1 MNDKITV
8 LNFDQIYYRQP
19 FLENY
24 FCEWIDLES
33 IPHTNLFCDKDALLH
48 VNSRLKQRKS
58 GKITL
63 LGSGNYHYVSS
74 LLLSHI
80 EKPFTLILFDHHTD
94 AFKSPS
100 ETVISCGSWVFEA
113 LDQLPMLKKVIMF
126 GVNENW
132 QNQIPLKYNEKIT
145 AYSEKDLHE
154 NFLSIM
160 GSLRAQIPTE
170 SVYLSI
176 DKDVLNTGEAITAWD
191 HGTMT
196 LAELTKIVE
205 DIIQNK
211 EVSGVD
217 ICGEYPINPS
227 NEFKKETREAIK
239 KNQYAN
245 QYILDSLV
253 G

>member
-1 MNDKITV
+1 MDDKITV
-8 LNFDQIYYRQP
+8 LNFDQTYCRQP
-19 FLENY
+19 FLEEH

-33 IPHTNLFCDKDALLH
+33 IPHTNLFCDKDALRR
-48 VNSRLKQRKS
+48 VNSRLRERKL
-58 GKITL
+58 GNITF
-63 LGSGNYHYVSS
+63 LGSGSCHYVSS

-80 EKPFTLILFDHHTD
+80 TKPFTLILFDHHTD

-113 LDQLPMLKKVIMF
+113 LDKLPMLKKVIMF

-145 AYSEKDLHE
+145 ANSEKVLHA

-160 GSLRAQIPTE
+160 GSLRAQIPTK
-170 SVYLSI
+170 SVYISI
-176 DKDVLNTGEAITAWD
+176 DKDVLNSREALTAWD

-196 LAELTKIVE
+196 LDQLTT
-205 DIIQNK
+205 IIENIIPNK
-211 EVSGVD
+211 ELSGVD
-217 ICGEYPINPS
+217 ICGEYSINPS
-227 NEFKKETREAIK
+227 NEFKNETREAIK
-239 KNQYAN
+239 KNEYAN
-245 QYILDSLV
+245 KNLLESLV